1 MSLVLQGERRLRLT
15 LSLLHQCCP
24 INITDQVCAVCS
36 GMTDLF
42 EMLQSRTFVQQFGYG
57 LLKVL
62 LVNLF
67 PELKLLFKKI
77 ERGAVE
83 QTSSGSKAAPKAGGG
98 QAGSGSKAASK
109 TAAKAAASA
118 ANSRAEPPI
127 LNPPVPPNGMKR
139 GAGKVAPAL

>member
-1 MSLVLQGERRLRLT
+1 
-15 LSLLHQCCP
+15 
-24 INITDQVCAVCS
+24 
-36 GMTDLF
+36 MTDLF

-98 QAGSGSKAASK
+98 QAGSSSKAASK
-109 TAAKAAASA
+109 AAAKAAASA
-118 ANSRAEPPI
+118 ANPRAEPPI
-127 LNPPVPPNGMKR
+127 LNPPVPPNGMRR
-139 GAGKVAPAL
+139 GAKKGAPAI

>member
-1 MSLVLQGERRLRLT
+1 MLT
-15 LSLLHQCCP
+15 LLHQRTCLFM
-24 INITDQVCAVCS
+24 TDQVCAVCS

-77 ERGAVE
+77 ERGALE
-83 QTSSGSKAAPKAGGG
+83 QTSSSSKAAPKPGGG
-98 QAGSGSKAASK
+98 QAGSGSKTASK
-109 TAAKAAASA
+109 AAAKAAASA
-118 ANSRAEPPI
+118 ANPRAEPPI

-139 GAGKVAPAL
+139 GAKKGAPAI